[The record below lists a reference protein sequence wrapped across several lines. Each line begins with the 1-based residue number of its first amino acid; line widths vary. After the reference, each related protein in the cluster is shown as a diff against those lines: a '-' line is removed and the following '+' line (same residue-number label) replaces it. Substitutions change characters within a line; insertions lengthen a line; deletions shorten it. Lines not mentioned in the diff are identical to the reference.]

1 MDQQKVTDSKRL
13 AKNTLLLYA
22 RTLLIMLISLFT
34 SRVILNRLGIDNYG
48 IYNVIGGFVAMF
60 SVVGGTLVTAC
71 QRFLTY
77 EIGKK
82 NDTNT
87 QRVFSAALIIHIGLA
102 IVLLLLFESIG
113 LSKIKYL
120 LSSNI

>member
-48 IYNVIGGFVAMF
+48 IFNVIGGFVAMF
-60 SVVGGTLVTAC
+60 
-71 QRFLTY
+71 
-77 EIGKK
+77 
-82 NDTNT
+82 
-87 QRVFSAALIIHIGLA
+87 
-102 IVLLLLFESIG
+102 
-113 LSKIKYL
+113 
-120 LSSNI
+120 